1 MPEGKVM
8 KTILSLLI
16 IIVLA
21 IPFPVFGLDGQAAG
35 AFADG
40 FMKAYN
46 DGAGTAGRRRL

>member
-1 MPEGKVM
+1 M